1 MILTEILELKEK
13 EMISAVGGGGK
24 TTLLFNLA
32 LELSK
37 VGKKVLLSTTTKIYL
52 PESEE
57 NFKVILGDE
66 EEVLNSI
73 KAEKNLIIISGKRI
87 VEENKLEGLNKS
99 FYNIIF
105 EKNMF
110 DYILIEADG
119 SKRKPIKFHAYYE
132 PVIPELTTKV
142 IGIVGLDCMGE
153 KLDNQIFHRAEDF
166 SREFGYKIG
175 DNIDEKMVADLIISG
190 KGLFKTSPDDSEK
203 ILILNKADNPDRQN
217 WATKIIKEIKKR
229 SDNLSLAKILITSFE
244 KNILMTDNGG

>member
-52 PESEE
+52 PEAEE

-66 EEVLNSI
+66 EEVLNNI

-166 SREFGYKIG
+166 CREFGYKIG

-190 KGLFKTSPDDSEK
+190 KGLFKTSPDNSEK

-217 WATKIIKEIKKR
+217 WATKIIKEINKR